1 MRNIILTCWILAICN
16 ANVTKPK
23 LVPTIRLNNGYEMPA
38 IGLGTYKSKGGDVER
53 AVKDAIDVGYRHI
66 DTAYFYENEVEIGN
80 AVRQKIDE
88 GKIKREDI
96 FITSKLWNIFHEPD
110 QVEKAFQR
118 SFDDLNLDY
127 IDLYLIHFPVAFQ
140 RVLLN
145 GKNEFNL
152 YPVDKDGKT
161 LNADVDYV
169 DTWKAMEKLVE
180 TGRVRSIGISNF
192 NSQQVDRLYSMASI
206 KPVTNQ
212 VECHPNLNQRKLIEF
227 CAARNIT
234 ITAYSPLARPSTH
247 DDRKLAISDPKVSE
261 MSQKYK
267 KTPAQ
272 IILRYTIQNGAAI
285 IPKSTHKNRIEENFD
300 VFDFELSASDM
311 EILHGLNN
319 NYRLVAL
326 EGVKENKYFP
336 FNIEF

>member
-1 MRNIILTCWILAICN
+1 LIFAICH

-23 LVPTIRLNNGYEMPA
+23 LLPTIRFHNGYEMPT
-38 IGLGTYKSKGGDVER
+38 IGLGTYKSTGGDAER
-53 AVKDAIDVGYRHI
+53 SVKDAIDVGYRHI
-66 DTAYFYENEVEIGN
+66 DTAFFYGNEVEVGS
-80 AVRQKIDE
+80 AVRQKIAE

-96 FITSKLWNIFHEPD
+96 FITTKLWSIFHDPD

-140 RVLLN
+140 RVLKDGQTSDDVNAFEL
-145 GKNEFNL
+145 F
-152 YPVDKDGKT
+152 PVDKNGKT
-161 LNADVDYV
+161 LNADVDYL

-192 NSQQVDRLYSMASI
+192 NSEQVDRLYKAASI
-206 KPVTNQ
+206 KPVNNQ
-212 VECHPNLNQRKLIEF
+212 IECHPNLNQRKLIEF
-227 CAARNIT
+227 CASRNIT
-234 ITAYSPLARPSTH
+234 ITAYSPLARPSAS
-247 DDRKLAISDPKVSE
+247 DDRKLAISDPKILE
-261 MSQKYK
+261 MAQKYK

-285 IPKSTHKNRIEENFD
+285 IPKSTHKARIEENFG
-300 VFDFELSASDM
+300 VFDFELSDSDM
-311 EILHGLNN
+311 ETLHGLNN
-319 NYRLVAL
+319 NYRLVVL
-326 EGVKENKYFP
+326 DNVRENKYYP